1 MKYSNF
7 LNYTCD
13 RLVRISSLCDVL
25 QDPVTAADCE
35 RWGLWGFVRDLLQ
48 EHTAQLEQSATMA
61 TTAASVWSYTDRAS
75 DSIVLAR
82 RLLLS
87 IAVIVVSLTCWAAA
101 EKSRSVLGDQV
112 DLAYI
117 ILSSVRQSA
126 PLASWTLSNMGAVIL
141 HHLLVAPLEQ
151 LQDLLTTILKAKT
164 ILGTGEG
171 YPPSFIPSIVRR
183 TGEVSSR
190 NAQFF
195 VVFVLLLPSLVIQ
208 RQFMSLNTITRL
220 SDGEGLYAPQRKK
233 ESAEGAHRQDG
244 IIERVLQRARRV
256 LAVETVHSTPVSEKQ
271 PLIID
276 DTHSSYKGID
286 DLGAAIDASASAV
299 GMEVEV
305 RVEDGDSSLDEAA
318 VEV

>member
-1 MKYSNF
+1 MA
-7 LNYTCD
+7 
-13 RLVRISSLCDVL
+13 RISSLCDVL
-25 QDPVTAADCE
+25 QDPVTAVDCR
-35 RWGLWGFVRDLLQ
+35 RWRLWGYVIDLLQ
-48 EHTAQLEQSATMA
+48 EHTAQLEQSATIVTT
-61 TTAASVWSYTDRAS
+61 TTAASVRSYTHRVG

-141 HHLLVAPLEQ
+141 HHLLVVPIEQ
-151 LQDLLTTILKAKT
+151 LQYLVTTILGVIT
-164 ILGTGEG
+164 MLGIGEG

-183 TGEVSSR
+183 SGEVSSR

-220 SDGEGLYAPQRKK
+220 NDGEGLYTPQRNI
-233 ESAEGAHRQDG
+233 ESAKGAHRQEG

-271 PLIID
+271 PLIKG
-276 DTHSSYKGID
+276 DTHNSYKGID
-286 DLGAAIDASASAV
+286 DLGAAIDAGASAV

-305 RVEDGDSSLDEAA
+305 RVEDGDSSLNEAA
-318 VEV
+318 IEVYIDYC